1 MEKWRLISD
10 PPLPG
15 EINMERDLQIMQEVS
30 SGQAPPTLRFYRWS
44 PPALSLGFSQNVEKV
59 ADPDACR
66 RLNIDIVRRPTGG
79 RAVLHHRELT
89 YSITVPEDHRL
100 IPRGIIASY
109 KFLSQGLLSAFKLLN
124 IEASLAHGSKRGRK
138 PVPGAC
144 FDSSSAY
151 EIQVKGKKVIG
162 SAQLRRGGVLLQHGS
177 ILLELSADLYYQILK
192 KPERKI
198 KAAAYLRLL
207 QRSAAGLLD
216 LGYRLDERDLEKALV
231 SGFSQLFGAELRE
244 KEFV

>member
-66 RLNIDIVRRPTGG
+66 RLNIDIMRPTGG

-89 YSITVPEDHRL
+89 YSITGTGRSQAYSTWDH
-100 IPRGIIASY
+100 
-109 KFLSQGLLSAFKLLN
+109 
-124 IEASLAHGSKRGRK
+124 
-138 PVPGAC
+138 
-144 FDSSSAY
+144 
-151 EIQVKGKKVIG
+151 
-162 SAQLRRGGVLLQHGS
+162 S
-177 ILLELSADLYYQILK
+177 ILQIFE
-192 KPERKI
+192 PRAFI
-198 KAAAYLRLL
+198 
-207 QRSAAGLLD
+207 S
-216 LGYRLDERDLEKALV
+216 
-231 SGFSQLFGAELRE
+231 F
-244 KEFV
+244 